1 MAKLGEADERWIVED
16 RQDGTNVRGWHWS
29 EKDLLPWSQDKLG
42 ELFENVSVD
51 ASAHGCESLTLRGV
65 ASCTGEAYLN
75 TRKGKRIPGYELDVK
90 VSYEAIVK
98 GNKVTGKL
106 HCPYLADENA
116 DDDAELKALP
126 DGSGDD
132 DEVAR
137 TATNKAGIPV
147 AQKLFAQFVKDFA
160 DGGPFADGAVA
171 PKKAPSSAPSADAAK
186 SAASKPPPEPAR
198 KGRTVK
204 MTEKFYCR
212 PNDIYNTFFDEGRVQ
227 TFTQSRAELTREV
240 GATCRMFD
248 GQVEAVNEEIVENKL
263 IRQRWRF
270 VNWEDG
276 CWSDLRIELSEPD
289 GPGNTVM
296 RLTQTGIPE
305 EDRYGNNVVD
315 VVEQGWNERY
325 WKRMRQIMGFGA

>member
-1 MAKLGEADERWIVED
+1 
-16 RQDGTNVRGWHWS
+16 
-29 EKDLLPWSQDKLG
+29 
-42 ELFENVSVD
+42 
-51 ASAHGCESLTLRGV
+51 
-65 ASCTGEAYLN
+65 
-75 TRKGKRIPGYELDVK
+75 
-90 VSYEAIVK
+90 
-98 GNKVTGKL
+98 
-106 HCPYLADENA
+106 
-116 DDDAELKALP
+116 
-126 DGSGDD
+126 
-132 DEVAR
+132 
-137 TATNKAGIPV
+137 
-147 AQKLFAQFVKDFA
+147 
-160 DGGPFADGAVA
+160 
-171 PKKAPSSAPSADAAK
+171 
-186 SAASKPPPEPAR
+186 
-198 KGRTVK
+198 